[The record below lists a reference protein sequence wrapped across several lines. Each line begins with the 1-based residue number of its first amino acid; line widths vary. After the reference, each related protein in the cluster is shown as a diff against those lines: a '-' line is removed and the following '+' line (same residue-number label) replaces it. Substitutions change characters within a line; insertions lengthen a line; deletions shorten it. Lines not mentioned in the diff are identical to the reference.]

1 MQLIVFGANG
11 PTGRLLTRQLLDADN
26 TVVAVT
32 RRPATFPITDPR
44 LTLAEADVFHQQA
57 VAGALPGADAVLSV
71 LGVPFTRRPVDTF
84 STGTAN
90 IVAAMRRTEIRRLIV
105 VSSTATHHYRNRRN
119 SSLMLRAFEPV
130 ISRTIGKT
138 VYDDLRRMESI
149 VRESDLD
156 WTIVRPSILFDVDHT
171 TGYIAGD
178 VPPVGGFTARIDL
191 AHYLTTLIE
200 DAASIGTTPIVSTTE
215 GAPTFWEYMKRQSV
229 RPADSK
235 PTPGQM
241 NQGKD

>member
-1 MQLIVFGANG
+1 MKLVVFGANG
-11 PTGRLLTRQLLDADN
+11 PTGRLLTRQLLDAGH
-26 TVVAVT
+26 TVVAAT
-32 RRPATFPITDPR
+32 RRAATFPIADQR
-44 LTLAEADVFHQQA
+44 LTVAEADVFQQQ
-57 VAGALPGADAVLSV
+57 VIVGILPGADAVLSV
-71 LGVPFTRRPVDTF
+71 LGVPFTRRQVDTF

-105 VSSTATHHYRNRRN
+105 VSSTATRHYRNRRS
-119 SSLMLRAFEPV
+119 SSLMLRVFEPV

-149 VRESDLD
+149 VCESDLD
-156 WTIVRPSILFDVDHT
+156 WTIVRPSILFDLDHP

-191 AHYLTTLIE
+191 AHYLTTLVD
-200 DAASIGTTPIVSTTE
+200 DAASIGTTPIVSTIE

-229 RPADSK
+229 GPADSK
-235 PTPGQM
+235 PAPGP
-241 NQGKD
+241 